1 MQSAVIKDDSMRA
14 AALQNGLGSSQALS
28 VATPNGPIRLIGGTR
43 YLARQPI
50 LDLRGQIHGYEL
62 LYRNGPE
69 AAFRGDGDL
78 ASCTM
83 LDNTVLFGLEM
94 FTGRSLAFINCTSRM
109 LTENLVSI
117 LPQSATTLEILETV
131 EPTPDLADACRKLKA
146 LGFRLALDDFVWA
159 PSFVPFVE
167 LADYIKVDFM
177 LTDAAGRKDLI
188 RKLKGKKVS
197 LLAEKVETK
206 EEYEQACLE
215 GFTLFQGYYFC
226 RPELVKN
233 RKIPSNQLC
242 HFDILR
248 LLQADPVDISKL
260 SNAVKRDESL
270 TYRILRMVNS
280 VGYAIRQ
287 EIDSVRSALRILGE
301 DAFRRIIVL
310 AIAAEFNTG
319 RPPEILRM
327 AMIRARFCEVASELL
342 SLCSTEQYLLGMFSL
357 LPAML
362 GSPMDELTPALPVR
376 REIREA
382 LEGQVNPEGRL
393 LGWLKG
399 HECGDWAACDSI
411 IRSCELDQERL
422 SEIYIEAVLGA
433 NSEFTAAA

>member
-1 MQSAVIKDDSMRA
+1 
-14 AALQNGLGSSQALS
+14 
-28 VATPNGPIRLIGGTR
+28 
-43 YLARQPI
+43 
-50 LDLRGQIHGYEL
+50 
-62 LYRNGPE
+62 
-69 AAFRGDGDL
+69 
-78 ASCTM
+78 
-83 LDNTVLFGLEM
+83 
-94 FTGRSLAFINCTSRM
+94 
-109 LTENLVSI
+109 
-117 LPQSATTLEILETV
+117 
-131 EPTPDLADACRKLKA
+131 
-146 LGFRLALDDFVWA
+146 
-159 PSFVPFVE
+159 
-167 LADYIKVDFM
+167 M

-206 EEYEQACLE
+206 EEYEQACSE